1 MAGPSEEN
9 LIAQHASELKHIELE
24 SRQDI
29 CEPAGIKSKPAQ
41 RSYLSVLAMK
51 EVTDLTWSNLRQ
63 QRSFLKAGL
72 SMQNEHKQRAALENL
87 NTDNI
92 VTQMVDFVDSL
103 TNTPHSTS

>member
-1 MAGPSEEN
+1 M
-9 LIAQHASELKHIELE
+9 
-24 SRQDI
+24 
-29 CEPAGIKSKPAQ
+29 
-41 RSYLSVLAMK
+41 
-51 EVTDLTWSNLRQ
+51 RQ

-103 TNTPHSTS
+103 GHTHHTALARVSNISNFIIRLLD